1 MEMWISLE
9 YCEILL
15 DNRKGEITSNWETVE
30 ILLVASDIFNLS
42 PREVWI
48 LILFKMLLPGFAS
61 FLICGSETRKKT
73 GKHSLK
79 KNKLKHEFIIANNL
93 YFYLNRQWRILLMI
107 SSYSWYFVKEWLL
120 NTVEVETHYT
130 FDCY

>member
-61 FLICGSETRKKT
+61 FLICGSETRKK
-73 GKHSLK
+73 KQ
-79 KNKLKHEFIIANNL
+79 E
-93 YFYLNRQWRILLMI
+93 
-107 SSYSWYFVKEWLL
+107 
-120 NTVEVETHYT
+120 NTVLRKIN
-130 FDCY
+130 